1 MPDLPAKRK
10 GPLRFAVVFREDC
23 TQKKTAGAKAPA
35 VCNDNSGFAFVTRF
49 SLITRQQ
56 SWTRYQ
62 IKNGLFLT
70 IEMFAIFF
78 LHFFC
83 YPCAPKGMPVPL
95 TCFSD
100 LQFHAALPEYR
111 QVLYLP

>member
-23 TQKKTAGAKAPA
+23 TQKKQPA
-35 VCNDNSGFAFVTRF
+35 RKRRLFAM
-49 SLITRQQ
+49 ITRQQ

-83 YPCAPKGMPVPL
+83 YPYAPKGMPVPL

-100 LQFHAALPEYR
+100 LQFHATLPEYR

>member
-35 VCNDNSGFAFVTRF
+35 VCN
-49 SLITRQQ
+49 
-56 SWTRYQ
+56 
-62 IKNGLFLT
+62 GLFLT
-70 IEMFAIFF
+70 IEMFAIIF